1 MAIQDYIESGALEA
15 YVIGAASADEV
26 KELLYLKNR
35 YPEISFALQ
44 QLETDME
51 RISQHMALTPPP
63 GTWSKIEQQINELI
77 LREENDPEIL
87 ARHDD
92 RNYDNKSYKTNKN
105 YIEVEAES
113 TYMRLHKNWKLV
125 FWAVF
130 ALSKIFL
137 VCSIYFYL
145 ENRQAQENIKEL
157 KTELR
162 ALKAKP

>member
-35 YPEISFALQ
+35 YPEIDFALQ
-44 QLETDME
+44 QLEADME
-51 RISQHMALTPPP
+51 RISQHMAVTPPP
-63 GTWSKIEQQINELI
+63 GTWNKIEQQINELI
-77 LREENDPEIL
+77 LREENDPEIF
-87 ARHDD
+87 ARQNDHHYDD
-92 RNYDNKSYKTNKN
+92 RSYKTHKN

-113 TYMRLHKNWKLV
+113 TYMRLHKNWKWV

-137 VCSIYFYL
+137 VCSVYFYL

-157 KTELR
+157 KIELKE
-162 ALKAKP
+162 LKAKP